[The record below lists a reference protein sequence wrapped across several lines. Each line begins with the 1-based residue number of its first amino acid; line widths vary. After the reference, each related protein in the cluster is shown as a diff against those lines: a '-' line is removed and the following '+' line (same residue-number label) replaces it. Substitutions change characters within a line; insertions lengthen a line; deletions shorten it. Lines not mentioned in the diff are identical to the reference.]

1 MHTNTNRRFNGRR
14 WWPTFFASAYAPNV
28 FEQRLAQL
36 ARRLQRKQTLNKAP
50 REIAIV
56 FVATIILGLVISS
69 LIGTQIATMIGAAVV
84 GASAVTLIGRAF
96 VIPSPPTTALA
107 YDRQLDLHERLS
119 TSVTDE
125 LRTDSAIQTLQRK
138 DAVRTIETI
147 DAAGAFPYALRR
159 VDLLLLV
166 ASTTAL
172 ITWFITSPVVTLYS
186 TPPTNLTDV
195 PQTQQFGKAT
205 VPALSVD
212 DPAIQSQMEQLQAA
226 INELE
231 RNRDPETLT
240 SLAVSR
246 EAAAALRQSP
256 ESRQLSRALNNQDFD
271 LATAEIRELMNQLA
285 TMNSAQLDRLT
296 TSFRSATNR
305 SSNTNSALE
314 KNLRAT
320 ARNLEDSHLV
330 AARAALGRMAN
341 VTESLSTMTK
351 MDREIEEQ
359 IEHLTRQLAS
369 LQDSLDLDV
378 PRAENLPNT
387 SIGPVTTPV
396 SSSDPDGSTA
406 AAPAAGGSDSSAQGH
421 ALSGTLESLPK
432 GQRLNTEGR
441 LEVIDIAPT
450 SEAAELVERPVL
462 ELGPTAAEWNATIAG
477 NRGRAVGR
485 PDVDRNTPLDL
496 LPLLD
501 RYFSGN

>member
-1 MHTNTNRRFNGRR
+1 M
-14 WWPTFFASAYAPNV
+14 

-50 REIAIV
+50 REIAII

-96 VIPSPPTTALA
+96 VIPPPPTTALA
-107 YDRQLDLHERLS
+107 YDRQLGLHERLS
-119 TSVTDE
+119 TSVADE
-125 LRTDSAIQTLQRK
+125 LRADSAIQALQRK

-147 DAAGAFPYALRR
+147 DAARAFPYALSR

-166 ASTTAL
+166 GSTTAL
-172 ITWFITSPVVTLYS
+172 IAWFITSPVVTLYS
-186 TPPTNLTDV
+186 APPTNFTDV
-195 PQTQQFGKAT
+195 TRTQQSGNVT

-212 DPAIQSQMEQLQAA
+212 DPAIQSRMEQLQAA

-240 SLAVSR
+240 NLAVSR

-285 TMNSAQLDRLT
+285 TMNSAQLDRLA
-296 TSFRSATNR
+296 TSFRSATNQ
-305 SSNTNSALE
+305 STNTNSALE

-330 AARAALGRMAN
+330 DARAALGRVAN
-341 VTESLSTMTK
+341 VTESLGTMTK

-369 LQDSLDLDV
+369 LQESLDLEA
-378 PRAENLPNT
+378 PRAENLPNA
-387 SIGPVTTPV
+387 SIGPVTIPV
-396 SSSDPDGSTA
+396 SSSNPDEST
-406 AAPAAGGSDSSAQGH
+406 AAPAAGGSDSSAQGR
-421 ALSGTLESLPK
+421 ALRSILETLPE

-462 ELGPTAAEWNATIAG
+462 EIGPPAPEWNTTIAG
-477 NRGRAVGR
+477 NRGQAVGR

-496 LPLLD
+496 LPILD
-501 RYFSGN
+501 RYFTGN

>member
-1 MHTNTNRRFNGRR
+1 ML
-14 WWPTFFASAYAPNV
+14 
-28 FEQRLAQL
+28 EQRLAQL

-50 REIAIV
+50 REIAII
-56 FVATIILGLVISS
+56 FVATIIAGLVISS

-96 VIPSPPTTALA
+96 VIPPPPTTALA
-107 YDRQLDLHERLS
+107 YDRQLGLHERLS
-119 TSVTDE
+119 TSVADE
-125 LRTDSAIQTLQRK
+125 LRADSAIQALQRK
-138 DAVRTIETI
+138 DAVRTSETI
-147 DAAGAFPYALRR
+147 DAARAFPYTLSR

-166 ASTTAL
+166 GSTTAL
-172 ITWFITSPVVTLYS
+172 IAWFITSPVVTLYS
-186 TPPTNLTDV
+186 APPTNFTDV
-195 PQTQQFGKAT
+195 TRTQQFGNVT

-212 DPAIQSQMEQLQAA
+212 DPAIQSRMEQLQAA

-240 SLAVSR
+240 NLAVSR

-285 TMNSAQLDRLT
+285 TMNSAQLDRLA
-296 TSFRSATNR
+296 TSFRSATNQ
-305 SSNTNSALE
+305 STNTNSALE

-330 AARAALGRMAN
+330 DARAALGRVAN
-341 VTESLSTMTK
+341 VTESLGTMTK

-359 IEHLTRQLAS
+359 IEHLTQQLAS
-369 LQDSLDLDV
+369 LQESLDLDA
-378 PRAENLPNT
+378 PRAENLPNA
-387 SIGPVTTPV
+387 SIGPVTIPV
-396 SSSDPDGSTA
+396 SSSDPDDST
-406 AAPAAGGSDSSAQGH
+406 AAPAAGGSDSSAQGR
-421 ALSGTLESLPK
+421 ALRGTLETLPE

-450 SEAAELVERPVL
+450 SEAAKLVERPVL
-462 ELGPTAAEWNATIAG
+462 EIGPPAPEWSTTIAG
-477 NRGRAVGR
+477 NRGQAVGR

-496 LPLLD
+496 LPILD
-501 RYFSGN
+501 RYFTGH

>member
-1 MHTNTNRRFNGRR
+1 MHTNTNRRFTGRR
-14 WWPTFFASAYAPNV
+14 WWPTFFTSAYAPNV

-125 LRTDSAIQTLQRK
+125 LRTDSAIQALQRK

-186 TPPTNLTDV
+186 APPTNFTGV
-195 PQTQQFGKAT
+195 PRTQQFDNVT

-212 DPAIQSQMEQLQAA
+212 DPGVQSRMEHLQAA
-226 INELE
+226 IDELQ

-271 LATAEIRELMNQLA
+271 LATAEIRELMNQLV
-285 TMNSAQLDRLT
+285 TMNSAQLDRLA

-305 SSNTNSALE
+305 SANTNSALE

-320 ARNLEDSHLV
+320 AQNLEDSHLV
-330 AARAALGRMAN
+330 DAHAALGRMAD
-341 VTESLSTMTK
+341 VTESLGTMIT

-369 LQDSLDLDV
+369 LQDSLGIDM

-421 ALSGTLESLPK
+421 ALRGTLETLPR
-432 GQRLNTEGR
+432 GQRLNTEGK

-450 SEAAELVERPVL
+450 SEAAKLVERPVL
-462 ELGPTAAEWNATIAG
+462 ELGPTSAEWNATIAG
-477 NRGRAVGR
+477 NRGRAIGR

-501 RYFSGN
+501 RYFTAN